1 MHIADIRVWADPL
14 SGRGCFVHVDEDTCE
29 LELRALGERVLTM
42 TCSSVDAALATAD
55 EWRPTYL
62 PRRER
67 RRIQLADDG
76 RTFSTGS
83 TLRSLADD
91 RRRATRARI

>member
-1 MHIADIRVWADPL
+1 MHVADIRVWTDPL
-14 SGRGCFVHVDEDTCE
+14 SGRGCLVHVEEDICE

-42 TCSSVDAALATAD
+42 TCPSVDAAMATAD

-67 RRIQLADDG
+67 RRIQLADA
-76 RTFSTGS
+76 RSRLPASS
-83 TLRSLADD
+83 TLRSPD
-91 RRRATRARI
+91 RRRRTTRSRR